1 MGNTRWEMEISMFFC
16 VEIPGFGG
24 QSLECCKTRHKYLC
38 LDGLRRSEKFRFC
51 GTWELRRSEKLKHM
65 NGIVYIC
72 SSDFMNSFWGVFLHA
87 LGMPGPNPK
96 SSYLWGEHKVFRH
109 KATKNRHRPRRLGG
123 RARACFPLSLDF
135 RYRFGFKCPPGFWAV
150 WFAPMFLKNP
160 ATTKAWGDK
169 SFF

>member
-96 SSYLWGEHKVFRH
+96 SSYFEVSTRSFDTKQQRI
-109 KATKNRHRPRRLGG
+109 ATGPEGLAAGPEPFFPCRLIFVTALASSAHRDFELFDLLP
-123 RARACFPLSLDF
+123 CF
-135 RYRFGFKCPPGFWAV
+135 
-150 WFAPMFLKNP
+150 
-160 ATTKAWGDK
+160 
-169 SFF
+169 